1 MKRRQTIY
9 IILLPIVF
17 VMGYFSCVV
26 IHNKIADIHS
36 YRSVI
41 DLRNLFGKDVVS
53 LGDNSSITF
62 DTLFSHKKNLIIFW
76 SPSCKFCRSIFHN
89 QLNSEVVGIF
99 CFPLTDDFEYVE
111 YFVNKHEIRYPQLVC
126 NTAEGMTSVE
136 TPFVDAIPMLFIVDN
151 QGNVLE
157 EEIGINNIDSLFD
170 FLYKDINS

>member
-1 MKRRQTIY
+1 MKRRQIIY

-17 VMGYFSCVV
+17 VTGYFSCVV
-26 IHNKIADIHS
+26 VHNKIADIHS
-36 YRSVI
+36 YRSDV

-53 LGDNSSITF
+53 LCDYNSITF

-111 YFVNKHEIRYPQLVC
+111 YFVKKHEIRYPQLVC
-126 NTAEGMTSVE
+126 KTAEGMTSVE
-136 TPFVDAIPMLFIVDN
+136 APFVNAIPMFIVVDN
-151 QGNVLE
+151 QGNVIH
-157 EEIGINNIDSLFD
+157 EEIGINNVDTLFNI
-170 FLYKDINS
+170 LYKGINS